1 MCKIP
6 FLLTSIL
13 SDMSPDELAFQMHQ
27 RVGRLVVVEF
37 RAGGAAGLDSPR
49 RRRPPPLPPCSCAYP
64 QRITSQGVCG
74 RWTQGPVVWEV
85 PQAGYEYK
93 RNNVVVVC
101 DVTRSYPTFS
111 RDFLFAC
118 KLLQALDLQ

>member
-37 RAGGAAGLDSPR
+37 RAGGAAGWTLLAATVLLSAAPLLLRISPKDN
-49 RRRPPPLPPCSCAYP
+49 LPGC
-64 QRITSQGVCG
+64 V